1 MRNNRNAAALGR
13 YFAGLLAIVLC
24 VILPLQYI
32 AKTEA
37 ESVGANTQAAL
48 DRMVSDVCRAKRIT
62 EADYLTLIEAIGNS
76 GAIYDVDIMV
86 GTKRYGLDEA
96 DDTRFD
102 TPMMSYTNEI
112 LDTIAADGYF
122 PLSSGDSVTV
132 RIKAKSKSSASKIAN
147 AFLQTHIEPEEYISG
162 WIAGK

>member
-1 MRNNRNAAALGR
+1 MKQNRNAAALGR
-13 YFAGLLAIVLC
+13 YVAGLLAIILC

-62 EADYLTLIEAIGNS
+62 EADYTTLMEAIGAS
-76 GAIYDVDIMV
+76 GAVYDVDIMV
-86 GTKRYGLDEA
+86 GTKRYGMDEA

-112 LDTIAADGYF
+112 LDVIAADGYW
-122 PLSSGDSVTV
+122 PLNSGDSVTV
-132 RIKAKSKSSASKIAN
+132 RIKAKTKSSASRIAN
-147 AFLQTHIEPEEYISG
+147 AFLKTHIEPEEYISG
-162 WIAGK
+162 WIAGN